1 MSEEEIR
8 KLIEKNLAKQTV
20 STETGLRVADKLK
33 EIAEKEDVDFAIAG
47 GLAMHL
53 YGFERA
59 TADVDF
65 VANRRISLETK
76 RHLSFGGERYEVE
89 IDGKKIDADWIVR
102 RDKYAEIYKQAL
114 KDAAEINGRKILS
127 PEWLVV
133 LKYSA
138 GRGKDR
144 LDLLWLLQQKGL
156 VNRKKIAQHLK
167 NLLGELGAIGFL
179 TGLQREYDL
188 ADVMG
193 ARATGDENESYMPD
207 EDYPEYN
214 K

>member
-1 MSEEEIR
+1 MSEEEI
-8 KLIEKNLAKQTV
+8 KKIVESNLAKQTV

-33 EIAEKEDVDFAIAG
+33 KIASKEDVDFAIAG

-53 YGFERA
+53 YGFVRA
-59 TADVDF
+59 TMDVDF
-65 VANRRISLETK
+65 IANRLISLEAK

-89 IDGKKIDADWIVR
+89 IDGRKIDADWIVR
-102 RDKYAEIYKQAL
+102 RDKYREIYQQAL
-114 KDAAEINGRKILS
+114 KDATEIDGRKLLS
-127 PEWLVV
+127 PEWLSI
-133 LKYSA
+133 LKYAA

-144 LDLLWLLQQKGL
+144 LDLLWLLQQKDL
-156 VNRKKIAQHLK
+156 VNRKKIAQVLK

-193 ARATGDENESYMPD
+193 ARATGDENESYIPD

-214 K
+214 E

>member
-1 MSEEEIR
+1 MSEEELE
-8 KLIEKNLAKQTV
+8 KLVEKNLAKQTV

-33 EIAEKEDVDFAIAG
+33 KIAEKENVDFAIAG

-59 TADVDF
+59 TTDVDF
-65 VANRRISLETK
+65 VANRRVSLEVK
-76 RHLSFGGERYEVE
+76 RYLSFGGERYEIE
-89 IDGKKIDADWIVR
+89 IDGRIIDADWIIR

-114 KDAAEINGRKILS
+114 KDANEIGGRKILS

-156 VNRKKIAQHLK
+156 VNRKKIRQNLK

-193 ARATGDENESYMPD
+193 ARATGDENESYIPD

-214 K
+214 E

>member
-1 MSEEEIR
+1 MSEEELE
-8 KLIEKNLAKQTV
+8 KLVEKNLAKQTV
-20 STETGLRVADKLK
+20 STEIGLRVADKLK
-33 EIAEKEDVDFAIAG
+33 ELAERENVDFAIAG

-53 YGFERA
+53 YGFVRA
-59 TADVDF
+59 TTDVDF
-65 VANRRISLETK
+65 VANRRISLDVK
-76 RHLSFGGERYEVE
+76 RHLIFGGERYEVE
-89 IDGKKIDADWIVR
+89 IDGRKIDTDWIVR
-102 RDKYAEIYKQAL
+102 RDKYAEIYRQAL
-114 KDAAEINGRKILS
+114 KEAAEINGRKILS
-127 PEWLVV
+127 PEWRVI

-156 VNRKKIAQHLK
+156 VNRKKIAQSLK

-193 ARATGDENESYMPD
+193 ARAAGDENESYIPD

-214 K
+214 

>member
-1 MSEEEIR
+1 MSEEEIK

-33 EIAEKEDVDFAIAG
+33 EIAEKENVDFAIAG

-65 VANRRISLETK
+65 IANRRISLEVK

-133 LKYSA
+133 LKIPPDAAKIGSICS
-138 GRGKDR
+138 GCFS
-144 LDLLWLLQQKGL
+144 
-156 VNRKKIAQHLK
+156 KK
-167 NLLGELGAIGFL
+167 
-179 TGLQREYDL
+179 
-188 ADVMG
+188 VW
-193 ARATGDENESYMPD
+193 
-207 EDYPEYN
+207 
-214 K
+214 

>member
-1 MSEEEIR
+1 MSEEEI
-8 KLIEKNLAKQTV
+8 KNLIEKNLAQQTV
-20 STETGLRVADKLK
+20 STEIGLRVADKLK
-33 EIAEKEDVDFAIAG
+33 EIAERENVNFAIAG

-53 YGFERA
+53 YGFVRA
-59 TADVDF
+59 TTDVDF
-65 VANRRISLETK
+65 VANRRISLEVV
-76 RHLSFGGERYEVE
+76 RHLSFGGERYEIE
-89 IDGKKIDADWIVR
+89 IDGQKIDTDWIVR
-102 RDKYAEIYKQAL
+102 RDKYAEIYRQSL
-114 KDAAEINGRKILS
+114 KDAAEIGGRKILS
-127 PEWLVV
+127 PEWLVI

-144 LDLLWLLQQKGL
+144 LDLLWLLQQKDL
-156 VNRKKIAQHLK
+156 VNRKKIAQNLK

-193 ARATGDENESYMPD
+193 ARASGDENESYIPD

-214 K
+214 

>member
-1 MSEEEIR
+1 MSEEELK
-8 KLIEKNLAKQTV
+8 KLVEENLAKQTV
-20 STETGLRVADKLK
+20 STETGLLVADKLK
-33 EIAEKEDVDFAIAG
+33 PIAEKENVDFAIAG

-59 TADVDF
+59 TTDVDF
-65 VANRRISLETK
+65 VANRRISLEVT
-76 RHLSFGGERYEVE
+76 RYLSFGGERYEVE
-89 IDGKKIDADWIVR
+89 IEGRKIAADWIIR
-102 RDKYAEIYKQAL
+102 RDKYQEIYKQAL
-114 KDAAEINGRKILS
+114 KDAAEIGEHKIIS
-127 PEWLVV
+127 PEWLVI

-144 LDLLWLLQQKGL
+144 LDLLWLLQQKNL
-156 VNRKKIAQHLK
+156 VNRKKIAKLLK
-167 NLLGELGAIGFL
+167 SLLGELGAIGFL

-193 ARATGDENESYMPD
+193 ARAAGDENESYIPD

-214 K
+214 E